1 MLLYRQSQISVT
13 QERRDMKN
21 RRFVDLLLILTGGAI
36 ALISYFYLDSY
47 LRWWLVA
54 LGCGMILIFL
64 ILAIREKPAIPLQAG
79 APIFDMPPT
88 AKVTEVLLLNEEGQP
103 LTTWPLYGKV
113 SMIIG
118 RDVGENRVDIN
129 LMSSTY
135 ASMVDVEHAVLNY
148 TGGSWYVEDLGS
160 KNGVSVQS
168 CKDGRKYKLASD
180 QPCKLDAGDIIYIGL
195 ARLLIR

>member
-1 MLLYRQSQISVT
+1 
-13 QERRDMKN
+13 MKEK
-21 RRFVDLLLILTGGAI
+21 RCVDLLLIIPGGAI
-36 ALISYFYLDSY
+36 ALISYFYLDGDI
-47 LRWWLVA
+47 RWWLIA

-64 ILAIREKPAIPLQAG
+64 ILAIRERPTIPLQAG

-88 AKVTEVLLLNEEGQP
+88 AKVTEVLLLNEEDQT
-103 LTTWPLYGKV
+103 LATWPLYGKV
-113 SMIIG
+113 SMVIG
-118 RDVGENRVDIN
+118 RDVGENQVDIN
-129 LMSSTY
+129 LMPSTY
-135 ASMVDVEHAVLNY
+135 ASTVEVEHAVLNY
-148 TGGSWYVEDLGS
+148 TGGSWYVEDLAS